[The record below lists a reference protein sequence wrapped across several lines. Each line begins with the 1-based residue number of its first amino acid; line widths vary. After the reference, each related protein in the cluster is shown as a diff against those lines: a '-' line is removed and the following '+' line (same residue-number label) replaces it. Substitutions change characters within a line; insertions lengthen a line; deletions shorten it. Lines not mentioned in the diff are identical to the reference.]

1 MDTSTDLT
9 AVWSA
14 YRERLKAF
22 LHARIAN
29 PADVEDLLQDISIKV
44 FTGLP
49 DLQDHA
55 KLKPWLFQTANRAII
70 DHYRAN
76 ARGKDINPDDL
87 WYGEDDAVLRHDLE
101 GCVAPFIN
109 ALPAETA
116 QMLTEIDLNGTP
128 QRAYAEAHNIPYST
142 LKSRVT
148 KGRADLRD
156 LFEGCCKFTMDSRGN
171 LSEME
176 RKSNGCNA
184 C

>member
-1 MDTSTDLT
+1 MSTAPDLT

-14 YRERLKAF
+14 YRDRLKAF

-29 PADVEDLLQDISIKV
+29 PADVDDLLQDISIKA

-76 ARGKDINPDDL
+76 ARGKDIDPGDL
-87 WYGEDDAVLRHDLE
+87 WYVEDDPVVRHDLE
-101 GCVAPFIN
+101 GCVTPFIN
-109 ALPAETA
+109 ALPADTA
-116 QMLTEIDLNGTP
+116 QMLTEIDLNGMS
-128 QRAYAEAHNIPYST
+128 QRDYAQAHDIPYST

-148 KGRADLRD
+148 KARTDLRD

-176 RKSNGCNA
+176 RKSTGCSR